1 MFFRVCDVVMYIR
14 CLKDDG
20 MTMEQLLTFLSSSV
34 VAAMDDP
41 RFGEGLERL
50 KRMGQTG
57 ARLTTFMSDS
67 VASALVNNPGLFLGI
82 TIVVQAL

>member
-1 MFFRVCDVVMYIR
+1 MTSL
-14 CLKDDG
+14 CLVASQCMNG
-20 MTMEQLLTFLSSSV
+20 MTMEQLLTFLSNSV